1 MSKPERLFHC
11 TTPKTAKRYGESGR
25 IISPVRGF
33 DTLEAAMA
41 WCIKT
46 HSSVIIEIT
55 GWDECDIHKLPDH
68 HNMFGT
74 AYWVDM
80 DVINT
85 KCVFSAEKDA

>member
-1 MSKPERLFHC
+1 MSNPERLFHC
-11 TTPKTAKRYGESGR
+11 TTPHQRKPSYMAR
-25 IISPVRGF
+25 V
-33 DTLEAAMA
+33 A

-46 HSSVIIEIT
+46 HRSVIIEIT
-55 GWDECDIHKLPDH
+55 GWDECDIRKLPDH

-74 AYWVDM
+74 AYWIDM